1 MWIAQTSAA
10 ADTSG
15 AGGGQGWL
23 LDPELVDPA
32 YSQTIAGGE
41 IQTAFPPPPPPPP
54 PTPEWLK
61 SLLNA
66 IGNFFEWSAPAAKPL
81 MWIGIALILL
91 FLLYHFVPAFARW
104 VDNLRFGR
112 KRGDADADDPV
123 GQAEAGAA
131 RALVAEADALAAEGR
146 FAEAVHLLLYR
157 SVEDIEG
164 RRPGLVKP
172 AMTSR
177 DLADAHDLPS
187 VARGAFSR
195 IARAVEISLFGGRSI
210 DAGAWEQ
217 CRAAYAELT
226 VPKNW
231 ARA

>member
-1 MWIAQTSAA
+1 MRIS
-10 ADTSG
+10 D
-15 AGGGQGWL
+15 
-23 LDPELVDPA
+23 
-32 YSQTIAGGE
+32 
-41 IQTAFPPPPPPPP
+41 
-54 PTPEWLK
+54 
-61 SLLNA
+61 
-66 IGNFFEWSAPAAKPL
+66 WSSDVCSSDL
-81 MWIGIALILL
+81 
-91 FLLYHFVPAFARW
+91 
-104 VDNLRFGR
+104 
-112 KRGDADADDPV
+112 
-123 GQAEAGAA
+123 
-131 RALVAEADALAAEGR
+131 GR

-177 DLADAHDLPS
+177 DLAEAHDLPS